1 MSVTAISRAMA
12 GNFSEILAPVGGRE
26 QLEAAVRCSADA
38 VYLGAKSFNAR
49 QNATNFEYDEFK
61 DAVDYCHIRGV
72 KVYLVLNTLISDS
85 ELDRALEQARLACD
99 AGVDAL
105 IVQDLGLAGQ
115 IRRCSDIPLHA
126 STQMSVGTLEG
137 IKLLHSLGFKRAVL
151 PRELSFGEIEYIAK
165 NSPIELECF
174 VHGALCM
181 CVSGQCLM
189 SAMLGSRSG
198 NRGLCAQPCRLPF
211 SSRGDGECHLS
222 LKDLSLVNELK
233 RLRDIGIVSFK
244 IEGRMKRAEY
254 VACAVTACR
263 QALDSELSPD
273 IENSLRSVFSR
284 SGFTKGHFENKR
296 DKEMFGIRRKED
308 VVRASSV
315 LKELERLYEKEQ
327 GVVPVSFGFTMR
339 SGENAVLTASARGVQ
354 AQAVSQKMPE
364 IAIKKALD
372 SEAATAQIQKCGGT
386 PFFAEKTQTDIEQG
400 LTLPL
405 SEINSM
411 RRACLDELSRLLCSA
426 RAYTFDIERAEKPI
440 RAENKAD
447 KKQIFARF
455 PSIESFV
462 DGVCDVAYLPLGEC
476 AKAGFKADKFESKIY
491 AELPRMFFGCVDS
504 VRKLMRSAI
513 ENGVKGFLVGGLDGL
528 ALARELAADIHACIG
543 TNAYNGLT
551 VNALTDLG
559 VSHTVLSAELTTRQ
573 IEKLPAKSYTGA
585 FAYGR
590 LPLMITRACSNEN
603 IGGCARCSEKQLTD
617 RMGVKFPLVCGYGF
631 TEVLN
636 SRPIYMGDRLNEL
649 KCDFLFLYFTDE
661 SRAEIQAVI
670 NSYRNELPPK
680 GEFTRGLLY
689 RGSL

>member
-1 MSVTAISRAMA
+1 MA
-12 GNFSEILAPVGGRE
+12 GNFPEILAPVGGRE

-38 VYLGAKSFNAR
+38 VYLGTKSFNAR

-61 DAVDYCHIRGV
+61 AAVDYCHIRGV

-85 ELDRALEQARLACD
+85 ELCKALEQARLAVE
-99 AGVDAL
+99 AKVDAL

-151 PRELSFGEIEYIAK
+151 PRELSFSEIEYIAK

-233 RLRDIGIVSFK
+233 RLRDVGITSFK

-327 GVVPVSFGFTMR
+327 GVVPVHFSFTMR
-339 SGENAVLTASARGVQ
+339 SGENAVLTASARGFQ

-364 IAIKKALD
+364 VAIKKALD

-386 PFFAEKTQTDIEQG
+386 PFFAEKTETDIEQG

-411 RRACLDELSRLLCSA
+411 RRACLYELSRLLCSA
-426 RAYTFDIERAEKPI
+426 RAYTFDIERAEKPSA
-440 RAENKAD
+440 AENKTD

-455 PSIESFV
+455 PSVESFI
-462 DGVCDVAYLPLGEC
+462 DGACDVAYLPLSEC
-476 AKAGFKADKFESKIY
+476 AKEGFKADKFESKIY
-491 AELPRMFFGCVDS
+491 AELPRMFFGCVDA
-504 VRKLMRSAI
+504 VRRLMCTAI
-513 ENGVKGFLVGGLDGL
+513 ENGVQGFLVGGLDGL
-528 ALARELAADIHACIG
+528 ALAREMEADIHACIG
-543 TNAYNGLT
+543 ANAYNGLT
-551 VNALTDLG
+551 VSELSDLG

-573 IEKLPAKSYTGA
+573 IEKLPAQTPAGA

-590 LPLMITRACSNEN
+590 LPLMITRACPNEN
-603 IGGCARCSEKQLTD
+603 IGGCAQCKQKQLTD

-636 SRPIYMGDRLNEL
+636 SRPIYMGDRLGEL

-670 NSYRNELPPK
+670 NSYKNELPPK

-689 RGSL
+689 RGSF